1 MALLRR
7 PVPATPPGGGQGKTL
22 RWFCLP
28 QVVPGWR
35 RFFTH
40 RTRGTA
46 TKPSPSFA
54 AKRLELPI
62 PRRFPKETIL
72 PGGVIELVDG
82 LWLLP
87 PLLSAKEGLG
97 LGLGPSGRGTSSA
110 RTRGRENPPLLRQNP
125 PTTKQ
130 QETAANKEQPC
141 ASCT

>member
-22 RWFCLP
+22 RWFCL
-28 QVVPGWR
+28 
-35 RFFTH
+35 
-40 RTRGTA
+40 
-46 TKPSPSFA
+46 
-54 AKRLELPI
+54 LELPI

-97 LGLGPSGRGTSSA
+97 LGLGPSGRGTSKVLISGTL
-110 RTRGRENPPLLRQNP
+110 TRRLDLPGLRCGGGGQGGL
-125 PTTKQ
+125 
-130 QETAANKEQPC
+130 
-141 ASCT
+141 